1 VQDLHRSRFLAI
13 GVGRCAGMRDRG
25 CGRLGGAWTT
35 EPGGVVVFM
44 GGVPTAIS
52 AGGVQLSAFQEA
64 NEIRHAAR
72 LYSPPFPPTPRYRH
86 FDFRTNLIRTDGPF
100 DGPWTME
107 GIMVGP
113 LYPAS
118 IAVRLTRVRGWSAL
132 PELVAGAELELQR
145 AGGNVQPNVRPP
157 LDFLVLSP
165 RVHLIALLPKPLDD
179 LT

>member
-1 VQDLHRSRFLAI
+1 MWAAGGRVDHRARW
-13 GVGRCAGMRDRG
+13 G
-25 CGRLGGAWTT
+25 
-35 EPGGVVVFM
+35 

-132 PELVAGAELELQR
+132 PELVAGAELEPQR
-145 AGGNVQPNVRPP
+145 ADGNVQPNVRPP

-165 RVHLIALLPKPLDD
+165 LVPTRSSAKASGCV
-179 LT
+179 T